1 MPLVEITLTA
11 GRDPK
16 VLRELIHRVHDA
28 VQTSLNANSESIRVV
43 VREVPRSLWAAG
55 DQSATGGPGDILKE
69 LTHERRHLFQS
80 AGLFDRM
87 SWKLT

>member
-1 MPLVEITLTA
+1 MPLVEVTLTE

-28 VQTSLNANSESIRVV
+28 VQTSLNANSDNIRVI

-55 DQSATGGPGDILKE
+55 DQTLEERDAAQAASASPSTSTGSGKE
-69 LTHERRHLFQS
+69 GT
-80 AGLFDRM
+80 
-87 SWKLT
+87 

>member
-1 MPLVEITLTA
+1 MPLVEITLTE

-16 VLRELIHRVHDA
+16 VLRVLIHRVHDA

-55 DQSATGGPGDILKE
+55 DQTLE
-69 LTHERRHLFQS
+69 ERDAERS
-80 AGLFDRM
+80 AGA
-87 SWKLT
+87 SPSSAVAEKEGT

>member
-1 MPLVEITLTA
+1 LPLVEITLTE

-28 VQTSLNANSESIRVV
+28 VQASLNADPQSIRVV

-55 DQSATGGPGDILKE
+55 DQTLEERDAEQSVGAPPSTSTGCGAEG
-69 LTHERRHLFQS
+69 S
-80 AGLFDRM
+80 
-87 SWKLT
+87 

>member
-1 MPLVEITLTA
+1 MPLVEITLTE

-28 VQTSLNANSESIRVV
+28 VQSSLNANPENIRVV

-55 DQSATGGPGDILKE
+55 DQTLE
-69 LTHERRHLFQS
+69 ERDAEQS
-80 AGLFDRM
+80 A
-87 SWKLT
+87 SASPSSAVAHQES